1 MRRNVRATS
10 NRKLDTRVEA
20 ISTALD
26 ITWVWLG
33 FIVLWEWSGGDRW
46 VMNHLADSHGFALQN
61 NWWLKAV
68 FHDALRWISTLTYAA
83 LVFSLWKPFGLL
95 RATSRLQ
102 RIEMLVGVSVA
113 LLVINRIKFYSLTSC
128 PWDLAQ
134 FGGVATYVSHW
145 SWGVGDGG
153 PGRCFPGGHAS
164 AGYAFFAL
172 AMPGLFSD
180 SPAAR
185 QTGKRLFVA
194 VFLFGLICGAS
205 QVLRGAHYPS
215 HGLWTGLICWVV
227 AAVNHWMFGYAGK
240 ATALPD
246 HPAAA
251 Q

>member
-1 MRRNVRATS
+1 MNLPAVMARTAGAT
-10 NRKLDTRVEA
+10 NPQMATPLLVA
-20 ISTALD
+20 AA
-26 ITWVWLG
+26 WLG
-33 FIVLWEWSGGDRW
+33 FIAIWEWCGADRW
-46 VMNHLADSHGFALQN
+46 AMSRLADSHGFALQN

-83 LVFSLWKPFGLL
+83 LVFSLWKPFGYL
-95 RATSRLQ
+95 RATSSLQ
-102 RIEMLVGVSVA
+102 RIEMLVGVTVA

-227 AAVNHWMFGYAGK
+227 AAVNHWLFGYAGK

>member
-1 MRRNVRATS
+1 
-10 NRKLDTRVEA
+10 
-20 ISTALD
+20 
-26 ITWVWLG
+26 
-33 FIVLWEWSGGDRW
+33 
-46 VMNHLADSHGFALQN
+46 
-61 NWWLKAV
+61 
-68 FHDALRWISTLTYAA
+68 
-83 LVFSLWKPFGLL
+83 
-95 RATSRLQ
+95 
-102 RIEMLVGVSVA
+102 MLVGVTVA

-128 PWDLAQ
+128 PWDLVQ

-164 AGYAFFAL
+164 AGFAFFAL

-240 ATALPD
+240 VTALPD
-246 HPAAA
+246 RPAAA

>member
-1 MRRNVRATS
+1 
-10 NRKLDTRVEA
+10 
-20 ISTALD
+20 
-26 ITWVWLG
+26 
-33 FIVLWEWSGGDRW
+33 
-46 VMNHLADSHGFALQN
+46 
-61 NWWLKAV
+61 
-68 FHDALRWISTLTYAA
+68 
-83 LVFSLWKPFGLL
+83 
-95 RATSRLQ
+95 
-102 RIEMLVGVSVA
+102 VSVA

-227 AAVNHWMFGYAGK
+227 AAVNHWLFGYAGK

>member
-1 MRRNVRATS
+1 MNLPAVMTRTAGATNPQIATS
-10 NRKLDTRVEA
+10 LLVTGA
-20 ISTALD
+20 
-26 ITWVWLG
+26 WLG
-33 FIVLWEWSGGDRW
+33 FIVIWEWCGTDRW
-46 VMNHLADSHGFALQN
+46 AMLRLADSHGFALQN

-68 FHDALRWISTLTYAA
+68 FHDGLRWISTLAYAA
-83 LVFSLWKPFGLL
+83 LVFSLWKPFGVL
-95 RATSRLQ
+95 RATSSLQ
-102 RIEMLVGVSVA
+102 RIEMLVGVTVA

-164 AGYAFFAL
+164 AGYSFFAL

-227 AAVNHWMFGYAGK
+227 VAVNHWMFGYAGK

>member
-1 MRRNVRATS
+1 MNLPAVMARTAGAT
-10 NRKLDTRVEA
+10 NPQIATPLLVA
-20 ISTALD
+20 AA
-26 ITWVWLG
+26 WLC
-33 FIVLWEWSGGDRW
+33 FIVIWEWCGADRW
-46 VMNHLADSHGFALQN
+46 AMSRLADSHGFALQN

-102 RIEMLVGVSVA
+102 RIEMLVGVTVA

-164 AGYAFFAL
+164 AGFAFFAL

-227 AAVNHWMFGYAGK
+227 ATVNHWMFGYGGK

-246 HPAAA
+246 RPAAA

>member
-1 MRRNVRATS
+1 MNLPAVMARTAGAT
-10 NRKLDTRVEA
+10 NPQIATPLLVA
-20 ISTALD
+20 AA
-26 ITWVWLG
+26 WLC
-33 FIVLWEWSGGDRW
+33 FIVIWEWCGADRW
-46 VMNHLADSHGFALQN
+46 AMSRLADSHGFALQN

-68 FHDALRWISTLTYAA
+68 FHDGLRWISTLAYAA
-83 LVFSLWKPFGLL
+83 LVFSLWKPFGYL
-95 RATSRLQ
+95 RATSSLQ
-102 RIEMLVGVSVA
+102 RIEMLVGVTVA

-227 AAVNHWMFGYAGK
+227 ATVNHWMFGYGGK

-246 HPAAA
+246 RPAAA

>member
-10 NRKLDTRVEA
+10 NRKPDTRVEA

-227 AAVNHWMFGYAGK
+227 AAVNHWLFGYAGK

>member
-10 NRKLDTRVEA
+10 NRKPDTRVEA
-20 ISTALD
+20 LSTALD

-227 AAVNHWMFGYAGK
+227 AAVNHWLFGYAGK